1 VVETEKKK
9 LQEHYLE
16 AMQRVSQ
23 LETELDMANV
33 QTRLLEDKLK
43 AEQGR
48 SEKGNGICG
57 TFSHL

>member
-1 VVETEKKK
+1 METEKKK
-9 LQEHYLE
+9 LQEYYLE

-48 SEKGNGICG
+48 SEKGNGICDM
-57 TFSHL
+57 FSHL